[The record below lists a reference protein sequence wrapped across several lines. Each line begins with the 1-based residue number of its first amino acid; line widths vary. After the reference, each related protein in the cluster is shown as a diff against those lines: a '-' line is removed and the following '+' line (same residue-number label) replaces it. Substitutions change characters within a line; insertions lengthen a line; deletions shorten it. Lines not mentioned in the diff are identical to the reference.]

1 MNRTNETGR
10 SMVEML
16 GVLAV
21 MGVLSVGGVT
31 MYTSAMNKHRAN
43 ELLNEASKRATSIA
57 AQISMMGK
65 DPDTMSV
72 SEFGNPSGY
81 VFTVAKKNPNQFTIG
96 LKTEDNGIIDSE
108 ICTQMKAAVGTAT
121 PIRKISDDCAELTF
135 NNDLSKNSSSDQEN
149 SLTETPSAD
158 CTGKE
163 DGTLCDT
170 PFDTLYWGYCYNEIC
185 LSWQPSCKWTEWFN
199 VDTPPE
205 GSFNDSNGD
214 FETIEN
220 IRAAGGEVC
229 DHPQEIECEAL
240 KYPGL
245 TVKQVGQNAVCD
257 PESGLICINSE
268 QPGLFKHCYDYHV
281 RFLCCEY
288 KDGRVRRS
296 PIS

>member
-1 MNRTNETGR
+1 MKNNQFGR

-16 GVLAV
+16 GTLAI
-21 MGVLSVGGVT
+21 MGILSVGGVA
-31 MYTSAMNKHRAN
+31 MYSSAVKKHRAN
-43 ELLNEASKRATSIA
+43 EILNEFYKRASFVAMRLTAGQSADQVSLAEFQQYDNLGYAQFAQGVTKVGENQFKLSLSAVPDTSICD
-57 AQISMMGK
+57 QIK
-65 DPDTMSV
+65 ASV
-72 SEFGNPSGY
+72 G
-81 VFTVAKKNPNQFTIG
+81 PNTSFISVT
-96 LKTEDNGIIDSE
+96 DNCS
-108 ICTQMKAAVGTAT
+108 AV
-121 PIRKISDDCAELTF
+121 TF

-170 PFDTLYWGYCYNEIC
+170 PFDTLYWGHCYNEIC
-185 LSWQPSCKWTEWFN
+185 LSWQPSCKWTEWFD

-240 KYPGL
+240 KYLGL